1 MGFSSHEIYMILRA
15 RDEATRLVSNV
26 SNALAK
32 TDAGRAM
39 QQVNNIMAVQQAE
52 LAAHKERIGRYGVY
66 ASEHANG
73 IRRLQLERS
82 EIKRVADLDVE
93 AAKTRIANIEKFGSK
108 HNESL
113 KTIVDAER
121 SRIDSIK
128 SNARQAMLT
137 IDGEI
142 NKLKDQSLQINETK
156 MASDRAHKAFMDSQ
170 EAEKL
175 KLQEVIDKHDLK
187 MSKLQAVGQASLI
200 AGTGML
206 IAGGMMVSAYTN
218 AAQAA
223 IDYQQAASL
232 TFTQVDKDAQ
242 GHALVTEQAIID
254 MGKRVAREWPVEFS
268 QIQPAMYD
276 VFSSMDIK
284 SAEIGNK
291 MMDNIAKAA
300 VAGSVEVATAGKGII
315 EVINAWGLE
324 MGTTAEATATLNR
337 VNDVAFTL
345 VKEGVGSYGQFSDA
359 IGRSIPSA
367 VKAGASYE
375 DMAGGLAFLTRMGL
389 STTMASTSMGRA
401 FDLIANPRFAANM
414 KKYGLEVADASG
426 NIKPMTE
433 IVNDLQGKMKG
444 MTEVEASKFLKD
456 VTLGAGGTVQA
467 MRFLNHAVHDEAGL
481 FDSLTQSMYD
491 AADAGGTVVG
501 NAYDIMANTPAAKI
515 QELANQFEIFKIT
528 VGDVV
533 VQAIQP
539 LVDAL
544 TRVLDWFNMLSPEM
558 QNMIII
564 GGLIAAAFLVIGGIV
579 AILVGGF
586 ALMVA
591 AVGSVAAVFTTVLA
605 PIALITVGIMALIA
619 AIVACIVYW
628 PQISAAAQAAWDWIV
643 ATWNGLGEWFM
654 GLWNSA
660 VAAVTAWATGAIA
673 AAQTFWN
680 DLVNW
685 FTNIP
690 TMAQAAWDGMIASVT
705 AFFVNAGV
713 AVTTGISVITG
724 MFTDTSNV
732 WTAPFRNT
740 WAIISETTTAV
751 FESIRV
757 IIAGAFLIIVGIFTG
772 DTKLIQDAWNAMGTK
787 LKEIWSNAWDNIK
800 NVIET
805 SNRAVVAA
813 ITKLV
818 ADVVK
823 WFVDMKTKVGNTL
836 SQWSADIAQKIHE
849 VVTYFQQLP
858 GKVLAAIA
866 SLTVSLASQ
875 ANAWFGSLGAAVS
888 SGIAKVVGFMRE
900 LPGKIV
906 SALAGLASEM
916 GSIGTNMM
924 ASLAGGIAAA
934 AGRAA
939 QAAINAVKGAI
950 DAAKRLLGIASPS
963 KVFTQFG
970 VYSGEGLAIGF
981 TKMRGVVRDA
991 SERMVEAAINSVE
1004 IPVTASITAGVPT
1017 VGAMSASQLAS
1028 VVSQNG
1034 PGVVVNQEINTQ
1046 EIDPVKHAADLGYEI
1061 GSRLGW

>member
-1 MGFSSHEIYMILRA
+1 MI
-15 RDEATRLVSNV
+15 
-26 SNALAK
+26 
-32 TDAGRAM
+32 
-39 QQVNNIMAVQQAE
+39 
-52 LAAHKERIGRYGVY
+52 
-66 ASEHANG
+66 
-73 IRRLQLERS
+73 
-82 EIKRVADLDVE
+82 DV
-93 AAKTRIANIEKFGSK
+93 
-108 HNESL
+108 
-113 KTIVDAER
+113 ER

-128 SNARQAMLT
+128 SNSRQAMLM

-206 IAGGMMVSAYTN
+206 IAGGMMVSAYSN

-315 EVINAWGLE
+315 EVINAWGME

-375 DMAGGLAFLTRMGL
+375 DMAGGLAFLTRMGM

-401 FDLIANPRFAANM
+401 FDLIANPKFAANM

-444 MTEVEASKFLKD
+444 MTEVEAAAFLKD

-491 AADAGGTVVG
+491 ASEAGGTVVG

-533 VQAIQP
+533 LQAIQP

-544 TRVLDWFNMLSPEM
+544 TKVFDWFNMLSPEM
-558 QNMIII
+558 QRMIVI

-605 PIALITVGIMALIA
+605 PIALITAGIMALIA
-619 AIVACIVYW
+619 VIVACIVYW

-660 VAAVTAWATGAIA
+660 VSAVTSWATNSIA

-680 DLVNW
+680 DLVTW

-690 TMAQAAWDGMIASVT
+690 TMAQNAWNAMITSVIN
-705 AFFVNAGV
+705 FFVGLGAVVIAGI
-713 AVTTGISVITG
+713 AVITG
-724 MFTDTSNV
+724 FFTDTSNAWV
-732 WTAPFRNT
+732 APFQAT
-740 WAIISETTTAV
+740 WAVVSNITTAV
-751 FESIRV
+751 FDSIR
-757 IIAGAFLIIVGIFTG
+757 AFLAAIFLTIVGIFTG
-772 DTKLIQDAWNAMGTK
+772 NTGLIGAAWLGFGNKLR
-787 LKEIWSNAWDNIK
+787 EIWSTAWNNIINVLNQASTNMVNAISGLVNSVTTWFNNMK
-800 NVIET
+800 NNVI
-805 SNRAVVAA
+805 NILA
-813 ITKLV
+813 
-818 ADVVK
+818 
-823 WFVDMKTKVGNTL
+823 
-836 SQWSADIAQKIHE
+836 QWSLAIGQKILE
-849 VVTYFQQLP
+849 IIALFQQLP
-858 GKVLAAIA
+858 GKVLAAIS
-866 SLTVSLASQ
+866 SLGISLASQ
-875 ANAWFGSLGAAVS
+875 ANSWFGQLGAAVS
-888 SGIAKVVGFMRE
+888 SGIAKVVSLMSA
-900 LPGKIV
+900 LPGRILG
-906 SALAGLASEM
+906 ALAGLAGQMASV
-916 GSIGTNMM
+916 GSNMM
-924 ASLAGGIAAA
+924 NSLAAGIASA

-939 QAAINAVKGAI
+939 SAAINAVKGAV
-950 DAAKRLLGIASPS
+950 DAAKNFLGIKSPS
-963 KVFTQFG
+963 KVFTQMG

-991 SERMVEAAINSVE
+991 SERMVEAAVNSVE

>member
-15 RDEATRLVSNV
+15 RDEATRLVRNV

-39 QQVNNIMAVQQAE
+39 QQVNNIRAVQQAE

-93 AAKTRIANIEKFGSK
+93 AAKTKIANLETYGGK
-108 HNESL
+108 HNESV
-113 KTIVDAER
+113 KSMIDVER
-121 SRIDSIK
+121 ARIDSIK
-128 SNARQAMLT
+128 SNARQAMLM

-315 EVINAWGLE
+315 EVINAWGME

-375 DMAGGLAFLTRMGL
+375 DMAGGLAFLTRMGM
-389 STTMASTSMGRA
+389 SVPMASTAMGRA
-401 FDLIANPRFAANM
+401 FDLVANPKFAANM

-433 IVNDLQGKMKG
+433 IVNDLQGYMKG

-533 VQAIQP
+533 LQAVTP
-539 LVDAL
+539 LIDAL

-591 AVGSVAAVFTTVLA
+591 AVGSVAAVFTTVLV

-619 AIVACIVYW
+619 VIVACIVYW

-654 GLWNSA
+654 GLWNGA
-660 VAAVTAWATGAIA
+660 VEAVTTWATNSIA

-680 DLVNW
+680 DLVTW

-690 TMAQAAWDGMIASVT
+690 TMAQEAWNSLVEAVVT
-705 AFFVNAGV
+705 AFNTLVAAVVTFVQ
-713 AVTTGISVITG
+713 GIADEFNSGTNDW
-724 MFTDTSNV
+724 FN
-732 WTAPFRNT
+732 
-740 WAIISETTTAV
+740 IISGVLTSISEFFSAIW
-751 FESIRV
+751 ESIKV
-757 IIAGAFLIIVGIFTG
+757 IVAGAFLIIVGIFTG
-772 DTKLIQDAWNAMGTK
+772 DGKLIEDAWNGMGNK
-787 LKEIWSNAWDNIK
+787 LKEIWSAAWDKIKEALNKAWDSIK
-800 NVIET
+800 NIVKQGIDNVVNSWNDFKAKTTAKFNEIGQVIQSKIEDI
-805 SNRAVVAA
+805 RR
-813 ITKLV
+813 
-818 ADVVK
+818 
-823 WFVDMKTKVGNTL
+823 WF
-836 SQWSADIAQKIHE
+836 SE
-849 VVTYFQQLP
+849 LP
-858 GKVLAAIA
+858 GKVISAVQ
-866 SLTVSLASQ
+866 SLTSQLRSQ
-875 ANAWFGSLGAAVS
+875 AESWMNSAKSAVD
-888 SGIAKVVGFMRE
+888 SGINDVLRFFRE
-900 LPGKIV
+900 LPGRVV
-906 SALAGLASEM
+906 SAVSG
-916 GSIGTNMM
+916 M
-924 ASLAGGIAAA
+924 ASQMGTVGRNIVDGLIGGIRNA
-934 AGRAA
+934 AGRA
-939 QAAINAVKGAI
+939 I
-950 DAAKRLLGIASPS
+950 DAAKKMVSDAVNGAKRLLGIASPS
-963 KVFTQFG
+963 KVFAEMG
-970 VYSGEGLAIGF
+970 VFSGEGLAIGL

-991 SERMVEAAINSVE
+991 SNRMVEAAINSVE

-1017 VGAMSASQLAS
+1017 IGAMSASQLAS